1 MLWALSWEARPQGH
15 VLEPVAEPEVAQ
27 LLSSAPQSLK
37 TFLTPVCL
45 FLSRQRDEAGGTEIR
60 PGEAAEDSDEA
71 DKGKTRSEPEHP
83 ST

>member
-1 MLWALSWEARPQGH
+1 MLSWEAWPQGQ
-15 VLEPVAEPEVAQ
+15 VSELVAGPEVAW
-27 LLSSAPQSLK
+27 LLSSAPQMLK

-45 FLSRQRDEAGGTEIR
+45 FLSRQRDEAGGTEVG

-71 DKGKTRSEPEHP
+71 DKGETRSEPEHH